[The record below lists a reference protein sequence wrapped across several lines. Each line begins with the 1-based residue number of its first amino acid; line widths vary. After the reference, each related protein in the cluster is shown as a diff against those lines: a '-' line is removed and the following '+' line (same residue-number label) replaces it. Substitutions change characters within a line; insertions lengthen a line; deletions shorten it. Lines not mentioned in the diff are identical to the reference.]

1 MGYGLRM
8 QFAPRRRFEYLLGI
22 IGVLAFFGCGK
33 KDSPPTP
40 EPAPKE
46 IAAETKPAAT
56 EKPAPTAAATPA
68 PTATENDPAKPAT
81 STNVAAVTPTPTAV
95 AKNPSTPN
103 EVATAPNGTPQQL
116 PPNPSEPPA
125 PTIIPPAPVP
135 EAPPPP
141 PVESP
146 KQTGQ
151 AFSVWLQSSGKYTA
165 GQQGAVEAVVMPKGE
180 FHCNQEYPY
189 KFVTSSL
196 STGVTFPKSTYRAE
210 GLSLSPTRAVMR
222 IPFVPQSA
230 GEARVGGTFHF
241 SVCTDQ
247 QCVVEKRDVF
257 VTVKVQ

>member
-1 MGYGLRM
+1 MRVAWLRHSGYLFGVLGF
-8 QFAPRRRFEYLLGI
+8 FAPF
-22 IGVLAFFGCGK
+22 VVAGCK
-33 KDSPPTP
+33 KDNPPNP
-40 EPAPKE
+40 DPAKDV
-46 IAAETKPAAT
+46 ATETKPSVK
-56 EKPAPTAAATPA
+56 ENPAPTAAATPT
-68 PTATENDPAKPAT
+68 TATTETPLPQAVPNASSDAEAVHLPGKSAI
-81 STNVAAVTPTPTAV
+81 VAGTPTDTPTA
-95 AKNPSTPN
+95 ST
-103 EVATAPNGTPQQL
+103 GSPQ
-116 PPNPSEPPA
+116 NPPA
-125 PTIIPPAPVP
+125 PTETAIPTAAATPTAP

-196 STGVTFPKSTYRAE
+196 SSGVTFPKSTYRAE

-230 GEARVGGTFHF
+230 GEARIGGTFHF

>member
-1 MGYGLRM
+1 M
-8 QFAPRRRFEYLLGI
+8 QFVTHRRSGHVFGI
-22 IGVLAFFGCGK
+22 IGFVSLSALLSGCK
-33 KDSPPTP
+33 KDNGPAP
-40 EPAPKE
+40 EPAKE
-46 IAAETKPAAT
+46 VAAETKPAVN
-56 EKPAPTAAATPA
+56 ENPAP
-68 PTATENDPAKPAT
+68 K
-81 STNVAAVTPTPTAV
+81 AAVTPAPGTTETALPQAAPSASAAGTLNLSSKSPNGAGTPAEVAAAPANSAQNPPIPAETAVPAPIATPT
-95 AKNPSTPN
+95 T
-103 EVATAPNGTPQQL
+103 
-116 PPNPSEPPA
+116 
-125 PTIIPPAPVP
+125 P
-135 EAPPPP
+135 EAPPP

-146 KQTGQ
+146 KQNGQ

-210 GLSLSPTRAVMR
+210 GLSLSPNRAVMR

-230 GEARVGGTFHF
+230 GEARIGGTFHF

-257 VTVKVQ
+257 VTVNVQ

>member
-1 MGYGLRM
+1 M
-8 QFAPRRRFEYLLGI
+8 QFVPRRSSGYVFGI
-22 IGVLAFFGCGK
+22 IGSVALFTLAGCK
-33 KDSPPTP
+33 KDNGPAP
-40 EPAPKE
+40 EPAKE
-46 IAAETKPAAT
+46 VAAETKPT
-56 EKPAPTAAATPA
+56 VNENPAPTAAVTPA
-68 PTATENDPAKPAT
+68 PGTTETALPQAAPSASAAGALILPNKSPNGAGTPAE
-81 STNVAAVTPTPTAV
+81 VAAAPANSVQNPPTPAETAVPAPMATPTT
-95 AKNPSTPN
+95 
-103 EVATAPNGTPQQL
+103 
-116 PPNPSEPPA
+116 
-125 PTIIPPAPVP
+125 P

-146 KQTGQ
+146 KQNGQ

-210 GLSLSPTRAVMR
+210 GVSISPNRAVMR

-230 GEARVGGTFHF
+230 GEARIGGTFHF

-247 QCVVEKRDVF
+247 QCLVEKRDVF
-257 VTVKVQ
+257 VTVNVQ

>member
-1 MGYGLRM
+1 MLFAALRRSGYLSGVIGFVALSSLGACGNKDA
-8 QFAPRRRFEYLLGI
+8 AP
-22 IGVLAFFGCGK
+22 A
-33 KDSPPTP
+33 PA
-40 EPAPKE
+40 PAPKDV
-46 IAAETKPAAT
+46 ATETKPASN
-56 EKPAPTAAATPA
+56 EKPLPTAAAAPA
-68 PTATENDPAKPAT
+68 PETTETDPPKVAPGASAAGTAALPGKSPNAVGVAPD
-81 STNVAAVTPTPTAV
+81 VAAAPTVAAQIVPTPIETTVPTVAPTPT
-95 AKNPSTPN
+95 T
-103 EVATAPNGTPQQL
+103 
-116 PPNPSEPPA
+116 
-125 PTIIPPAPVP
+125 P

-196 STGVTFPKSTYRAE
+196 SSGVTFPKSTYRAE
-210 GLSLSPTRAVMR
+210 GLSLSPNRAVMR

-230 GEARVGGTFHF
+230 GEARIGGTFHF

-257 VTVKVQ
+257 VTVNVQ

>member
-1 MGYGLRM
+1 MDYGERM
-8 QFAPRRRFEYLLGI
+8 QFASRRRSGYLFGF
-22 IGVLAFFGCGK
+22 IGVLALLACDK
-33 KDSPPTP
+33 NATPPAP

-46 IAAETKPAAT
+46 VGADTKPATT
-56 EKPAPTAAATPA
+56 EKPATTAAVAPA
-68 PTATENDPAKPAT
+68 PTGTENDPAKPAP
-81 STNVAAVTPTPTAV
+81 SANGAAAVPAPASV
-95 AKNPSTPN
+95 AKNPQAAN
-103 EVATAPNGTPQQL
+103 EIAAAPNNSAQLL
-116 PPNPSEPPA
+116 PPNPLEAPVPTVVVPA
-125 PTIIPPAPVP
+125 PTP

-196 STGVTFPKSTYRAE
+196 SSGVTFPKSTYRAE
-210 GLSLSPTRAVMR
+210 GLSISPTRTVMR